1 MPGMILTNSAAFC
14 PTIATFCRMCSLI
27 RVDFSPDSVGVIWT
41 LLASTTTVSFGAPGS
56 SLIPVTFRL
65 SSELRTID
73 FAAHVLKFSF
83 STNRVSGGRDGSE
96 GKVPFGV
103 TDRTAQAAARF
114 VLQSHRRIGNDG
126 TGGVKHSSGQG
137 RAGGLPERRRLN
149 GQNKRKEDH
158 GRKSHSHH

>member
-1 MPGMILTNSAAFC
+1 F
-14 PTIATFCRMCSLI
+14 I
-27 RVDFSPDSVGVIWT
+27 RVVKDNPLRCPHLKIYFLHSIRVI
-41 LLASTTTVSFGAPGS
+41 
-56 SLIPVTFRL
+56 
-65 SSELRTID
+65 
-73 FAAHVLKFSF
+73 
-83 STNRVSGGRDGSE
+83 GGPDGSE
-96 GKVPFGV
+96 GKVSFGV

-158 GRKSHSHH
+158 GQKSHSHH